1 MAKLTDKQKR
11 FIDYYLSH
19 FPYNMTEAY
28 IQVYGDKGEKIK
40 NQKQASQ
47 VFNMPA
53 VKEYRE
59 TREKE
64 ILEEIGCNATFI
76 ARKLMEMASAQKDDQ
91 YYTPTIQTKALDLLQ
106 KQLGVQSSKAQIDA
120 TLNATV
126 QFIEDIPDAD

>member
-1 MAKLTDKQKR
+1 MAKLTDKQKK
-11 FIDYYLSH
+11 FVDYYLSH
-19 FPYNMTEAY
+19 FTYNVMEAY
-28 IQVYGDKGEKIK
+28 IQVYGDKGEKVK
-40 NQKQASQ
+40 NKKQASQ
-47 VFNMPA
+47 IFNMPA

-59 TREKE
+59 AREKE
-64 ILEEIGCNATFI
+64 ILEEIGCNATFV

>member
-19 FPYNMTEAY
+19 FPYNMAEAY
-28 IQVYGDKGEKIK
+28 VQVYGDKGEKVK

-47 VFNMPA
+47 IFNMPA

-59 TREKE
+59 AREKE
-64 ILEEIGCNATFI
+64 ILEEIGCNATFV
-76 ARKLMEMASAQKDDQ
+76 ARKLMEMAGAQKDDQ